1 MVRIV
6 KISEIFESIQ
16 GEGTNAGKPAVFLRT
31 AECNLKCTWCDTKF
45 TWDWKQY
52 DYSKEVKEIAIKEI
66 IDSISQFNVK
76 HLVITGGE
84 PLMQQDDLAELLTFI
99 KPEFYVEVETN
110 GTILPNNTLTALV
123 DQWNVSPKTSNS
135 GNTLEL
141 CEINECYTFFSMQKN
156 CYFKYVIEN
165 VDDISEINQ
174 LIKKYN
180 LEKEHVL
187 LMTQASTKD
196 ELSKREKNVLLMSSK
211 NELGFSPR
219 KHVAKW
225 GNQRGK

>member
-1 MVRIV
+1 M

-16 GEGTNAGKPAVFLRT
+16 GEGTNAGKPVVFLRT

-110 GTILPNNTLTALV
+110 GTILPNNALTALV

-135 GNTLEL
+135 GNPLEL

-180 LEKEHVL
+180 LEKGRVL
-187 LMTQASTKD
+187 LLTQASTKD
-196 ELSKREKNVLLMSSK
+196 ELSKREKNVFLMSSK

-219 KHVAKW
+219 MHVAKW
-225 GNQRGK
+225 GSQRGK

>member
-1 MVRIV
+1 M

-16 GEGTNAGKPAVFLRT
+16 GEGTNAGKPVVFLRT

-110 GTILPNNTLTALV
+110 GTILPNNAHTALV

-135 GNTLEL
+135 GNPLEL

-180 LEKEHVL
+180 LEKGRVL

-196 ELSKREKNVLLMSSK
+196 ELSKREKNVFLMSSK

-219 KHVAKW
+219 MHVAKW
-225 GNQRGK
+225 GSQRGK

>member
-1 MVRIV
+1 M

-16 GEGTNAGKPAVFLRT
+16 GEGTNAGKPVVFLRT

-110 GTILPNNTLTALV
+110 GTILPNNALTALV

-135 GNTLEL
+135 GNPLEL

-180 LEKEHVL
+180 LEKERVL

-196 ELSKREKNVLLMSSK
+196 ELSKREKNVFLMSSK

-219 KHVAKW
+219 MHVAKW
-225 GNQRGK
+225 GSQRGK

>member
-1 MVRIV
+1 M

-16 GEGTNAGKPAVFLRT
+16 GEGTNAGKPVVFLRT

-110 GTILPNNTLTALV
+110 GTILPNNALTALV

-135 GNTLEL
+135 GNPLEL

-180 LEKEHVL
+180 LEKGRVL

-196 ELSKREKNVLLMSSK
+196 ELSKREKNVFLMSSK

-219 KHVAKW
+219 MHVAKW
-225 GNQRGK
+225 GSQRGK